1 MRNAFS
7 VGVCLGAV
15 ALAAAITFNDR
26 VLSQQNGDNGL
37 SARAEGISTTTAT
50 ATAIPITDA
59 PTGFDGA
66 SNGFAEEY
74 CANQGELSNTTESP
88 DIPRKNCSFDSAVEQ
103 FGEHEEDDEGIGPVY
118 NARGCG
124 ECHGT
129 PILGGSSQVVE
140 RRAGFF
146 SLATGFVDHP
156 GGSLI
161 HDRSIDAAIQET
173 VIASRANVIALRAS
187 QSILGDGFVEAI
199 GSPTLALISALQP
212 SSMRGQVINVAVF
225 EQPGATRTGRFGWKN
240 QQASLLSFSADAY
253 LNEMGITS
261 PMQRTEN
268 TSNGVDVSSYDTV
281 PLGHPSDPDNDGIDV
296 ELFALFMRST
306 KAPPVDA
313 ARAASADAVAGS
325 AIFNQLACNVC
336 HTRTIITDPPG
347 TVINGGA
354 LIVANA
360 VGSKRIHPFGDYL
373 LHDIGTGD
381 GIVQNGGAATRNK
394 VRTAPL
400 WGLRARGRFMHDMLS
415 MNIEDAIERHG
426 NQAADAR
433 AAYQALS
440 NTDRAKLLAFLRSL

>member
-7 VGVCLGAV
+7 VGVCLGAA
-15 ALAAAITFNDR
+15 ALAVAITFNDR
-26 VLSQQNGDNGL
+26 VLSQQNGEGL
-37 SARAEGISTTTAT
+37 SARAETTSAATAT
-50 ATAIPITDA
+50 ATSIPVTDA
-59 PTGFDGA
+59 PAGFEVE
-66 SNGFAEEY
+66 SNGFAEEF
-74 CANQGELSNTTESP
+74 CANQAALSHSNESP
-88 DIPRKNCSFDSAVEQ
+88 DIPEIQCSFDSAIEE
-103 FGEHEEDDEGIGPVY
+103 FGGHEDDDEGIGPVY

-146 SLATGFVDHP
+146 SLATGFIDHP

-161 HDRSIDAAIQET
+161 HDRAIDASIQET

-199 GSPTLALISALQP
+199 GSPTLALIAALQP

-225 EQPGATRTGRFGWKN
+225 EQPGATRGGRFGWKA

-261 PMQRTEN
+261 PLQPTEN
-268 TSNGVDVSSYDTV
+268 SSNGEDVSDFDEV
-281 PLGHPSDPDNDGIDV
+281 PEGHPSDVDNDGIDV

-313 ARAASADAVAGS
+313 ERAASQQAVAGGT
-325 AIFNQLACNVC
+325 IFNQIGCNVC
-336 HTRTIITDPPG
+336 HTRTIVTDPPG

-354 LIVANA
+354 LIVANS

-381 GIVQNGGAATRNK
+381 GIVQNGGASTRNK

-400 WGLRARGRFMHDMLS
+400 WGLRSRGRLMHDMQS
-415 MNIEDAIERHG
+415 HNVEDAIQRHD
-426 NQAADAR
+426 NQAAVSRSAFR
-433 AAYQALS
+433 ALS
-440 NTDRAKLLAFLRSL
+440 NLDRARLLAFLRSL

>member
-7 VGVCLGAV
+7 VGVCLGAA
-15 ALAAAITFNDR
+15 ALAVAITFNDR
-26 VLSQQNGDNGL
+26 VLSQQNGEGL
-37 SARAEGISTTTAT
+37 SASAEAASAGTAT
-50 ATAIPITDA
+50 ATAIPVTDA
-59 PTGFDGA
+59 PTGFEVA
-66 SNGFAEEY
+66 SNGFAEEF
-74 CANQGELSNTTESP
+74 CANQAALSHSNESP
-88 DIPRKNCSFDSAVEQ
+88 DIPETQCSFDSAIEQ
-103 FGEHEEDDEGIGPVY
+103 FDEHEGDDEGIGPVY

-124 ECHGT
+124 ECHGA

-146 SLATGFVDHP
+146 SFATGFVDHP

-161 HDRSIDAAIQET
+161 HDRATDASIQET

-187 QSILGDGFVEAI
+187 QSVLGDGFVEAI
-199 GSPTLALISALQP
+199 GSPTLALLAALQP

-225 EQPGATRTGRFGWKN
+225 EQPGATRAGRFGWKG

-261 PMQRTEN
+261 PLQPTEN
-268 TSNGVDVSSYDTV
+268 TSNGLDVSGFDNV
-281 PLGHPSDPDNDGIDV
+281 PDGHPSDVDTDGIDV

-313 ARAASADAVAGS
+313 ERAASQQAVAGS
-325 AIFNQLACNVC
+325 AIFNQIGCNVC
-336 HTRTIITDPPG
+336 HTRTIVTDPPG
-347 TVINGGA
+347 TLINGGA
-354 LIVANA
+354 LVVANS

-381 GIVQNGGAATRNK
+381 GIVQNGGASTRNK

-400 WGLRARGRFMHDMLS
+400 WGLRSRGRLMHDMES
-415 MNIEDAIERHG
+415 HNAEDAIQRHD
-426 NQAADAR
+426 NQAAGSRQAFR
-433 AAYQALS
+433 ALS
-440 NTDRAKLLAFLRSL
+440 NLDRARLLAFLRSL

>member
-7 VGVCLGAV
+7 IGVCLGAA

-26 VLSQQNGDNGL
+26 VLSQQNGGL
-37 SARAEGISTTTAT
+37 SASAETALAATTAT
-50 ATAIPITDA
+50 VAAIPVTDA
-59 PTGFDGA
+59 ITGFDGQ
-66 SNGFAEEY
+66 SNGYAEEY
-74 CANQGELSNTTESP
+74 CGEQAALSHTNESP
-88 DIPRKNCSFDSAVEQ
+88 DIPKQQCSYDSAVEQ
-103 FGEHEEDDEGIGPVY
+103 FGEHEEDDDGIGPVY

-124 ECHGT
+124 ECHGA

-146 SLATGFVDHP
+146 NVATGFVDHP

-161 HDRSIDAAIQET
+161 HDRAIDPSIQET
-173 VIASRANVIALRAS
+173 VDPRANVIALRAS
-187 QSILGDGFVEAI
+187 QSVLGDGFVEAI
-199 GSPTLALISALQP
+199 GSPTLAQIASQQP
-212 SSMRGQVINVAVF
+212 SAMRGQVINVAVF

-261 PMQRTEN
+261 PMQPTEN
-268 TSNGVDVSSYDTV
+268 TSNGRDVSDFDEV
-281 PLGHPSDPDNDGIDV
+281 PNGHPSNVDNDGIDV

-313 ARAASADAVAGS
+313 ARAATPEAVAGS
-325 AIFNQLACNVC
+325 TIFNQLGCNVC
-336 HTRTIITDPPG
+336 HTRTIVTDPPG

-354 LIVANA
+354 LVIANA

-381 GIVQNGGAATRNK
+381 GIVQNGGASTRNK

-400 WGLRARGRFMHDMLS
+400 WGLRTRGRLMHDMQS
-415 MNIEDAIERHG
+415 HNVEDAIDRHD
-426 NQAADAR
+426 NQAAGAR
-433 AAYQALS
+433 SAYRALS
-440 NTDRAKLLAFLRSL
+440 IQDKARLVAFLKSL

>member
-7 VGVCLGAV
+7 IGVCLGAA

-26 VLSQQNGDNGL
+26 VLSQQNTEGL
-37 SARAEGISTTTAT
+37 AASAALASTATAT
-50 ATAIPITDA
+50 ATAIPVTDA
-59 PTGFDGA
+59 PTGFDGQ
-66 SNGFAEEY
+66 SNGYAEEY
-74 CANQGELSNTTESP
+74 CASQAALSHTTESP
-88 DIPRKNCSFDSAVEQ
+88 DIPALECTFDAAVEE
-103 FGEHEEDDEGIGPVY
+103 FGGHENDDEGIGPVY

-146 SLATGFVDHP
+146 SLATGFIDHP

-161 HDRSIDAAIQET
+161 HDRAIDPSIQET
-173 VIASRANVIALRAS
+173 VIASRTNVIALRAS
-187 QSILGDGFVEAI
+187 QSVLGDGFVEAI
-199 GSPTLALISALQP
+199 GSPTLAQIASQQP
-212 SSMRGQVINVAVF
+212 FSMRGQVINVPVS

-261 PMQRTEN
+261 PLQPTEN
-268 TSNGVDVSSYDTV
+268 TSNGVDVSSFDKV
-281 PLGHPSDPDNDGIDV
+281 PLGHSSDVDNEGVDT

-306 KAPPVDA
+306 KAPPVDS

-325 AIFNQLACNVC
+325 TIFNQIGCNVC
-336 HTRTIITDPPG
+336 HTRTIVTEPPG

-381 GIVQNGGAATRNK
+381 GIVQNGGASTRNK

-400 WGLRARGRFMHDMLS
+400 WGLRTRGRLMHDMMS
-415 MNIEDAIERHG
+415 HNIEDAIQRHD
-426 NQAADAR
+426 NQAAGAR
-433 AAYQALS
+433 LAFRALS
-440 NTDRAKLLAFLRSL
+440 NTDRARLLSFLRSL

>member
-7 VGVCLGAV
+7 VGVCLGAA

-26 VLSQQNGDNGL
+26 VLSQQNAEGL
-37 SARAEGISTTTAT
+37 SASAGLASTATAT
-50 ATAIPITDA
+50 ATAIPVTEA

-66 SNGFAEEY
+66 SNGFAEEF
-74 CANQGELSNTTESP
+74 CGNQAALSHTTASP
-88 DIPRKNCSFDSAVEQ
+88 GIPAAECSFDSAVDE
-103 FGEHEEDDEGIGPVY
+103 FGGHEEDDEGIGPVY

-146 SLATGFVDHP
+146 SFQTGFVDHP

-161 HDRSIDAAIQET
+161 HDRAIDPSIQET
-173 VIASRANVIALRAS
+173 VIESRTNVIALRAS

-199 GSPTLALISALQP
+199 GSPTLAQLASQQP
-212 SSMRGQVINVAVF
+212 FSMRGQVINVAVF
-225 EQPGATRTGRFGWKN
+225 EQPGATRAGRFGWKD

-261 PMQRTEN
+261 PLQPMEN
-268 TSNGVDVSSYDTV
+268 TSNGVDVSDFDDV
-281 PLGHPSDPDNDGIDV
+281 PTGHGSDVDNNGVDV

-313 ARAASADAVAGS
+313 VRAARADAVAGS
-325 AIFNQLACNVC
+325 SIFNQLGCNVC
-336 HTRTIITDPPG
+336 HTRTIVTESPG

-354 LIVANA
+354 LVVANA

-381 GIVQNGGAATRNK
+381 GIVQNGGASTRNK

-400 WGLRARGRFMHDMLS
+400 WGLRARGRLMHDMQS
-415 MNIEDAIERHG
+415 HSIEDAIGRHD
-426 NQAADAR
+426 NQAAGAR
-433 AAYQALS
+433 SAYRALS
-440 NTDRAKLLAFLRSL
+440 NFDRARLLAFLRSL

>member
-7 VGVCLGAV
+7 VGVCLGAA

-26 VLSQQNGDNGL
+26 VLSQQN
-37 SARAEGISTTTAT
+37 AEGVAASAALASTATAT
-50 ATAIPITDA
+50 ATAIPVTDA
-59 PTGFDGA
+59 PAGFDGQ
-66 SNGFAEEY
+66 SNGYAEEY
-74 CANQGELSNTTESP
+74 CANQAALSHTTESP
-88 DIPRKNCSFDSAVEQ
+88 DIPSLECTFDAAVEE
-103 FGEHEEDDEGIGPVY
+103 FGGHESDDEGIGPVY

-146 SLATGFVDHP
+146 SFATGFVDHP

-161 HDRSIDAAIQET
+161 HDRAIDPSIQET
-173 VIASRANVIALRAS
+173 VIASRTNVIALRAS
-187 QSILGDGFVEAI
+187 QSILGDGFIEAI
-199 GSPTLALISALQP
+199 GSPTLAQIASQQP
-212 SSMRGQVINVAVF
+212 LSMRGQVINVPVS

-261 PMQRTEN
+261 PLQPTEN
-268 TSNGVDVSSYDTV
+268 TSNGVDVSSFDKV
-281 PLGHPSDPDNDGIDV
+281 PLGHSSDVDNEGVDT

-306 KAPPVDA
+306 KAPSVDA
-313 ARAASADAVAGS
+313 ARAASGDAVAGS
-325 AIFNQLACNVC
+325 TIFNQIGCNVC
-336 HTRTIITDPPG
+336 HTRTIVTEPPG

-360 VGSKRIHPFGDYL
+360 VGNKRIHPFGDYL

-381 GIVQNGGAATRNK
+381 GIVQNGGASTRNK

-400 WGLRARGRFMHDMLS
+400 WGLRTRGRLMHDMLS
-415 MNIEDAIERHG
+415 HNIEDAIQRHD
-426 NQAADAR
+426 NQAAGAR
-433 AAYQALS
+433 SAFRALS
-440 NTDRAKLLAFLRSL
+440 NFDRARLLAFLRSL

>member
-7 VGVCLGAV
+7 IGVCLGAA

-26 VLSQQNGDNGL
+26 VLSQQNSEGL
-37 SARAEGISTTTAT
+37 AASAALTSTAT
-50 ATAIPITDA
+50 VTAIPVTDA
-59 PTGFDGA
+59 PTGFDGQ
-66 SNGFAEEY
+66 SNGYAEEY
-74 CANQGELSNTTESP
+74 CANQAALSHTTQSP
-88 DIPRKNCSFDSAVEQ
+88 EIPATDCSFDSAVEQ
-103 FGEHEEDDEGIGPVY
+103 FDEHDEDDEGIGPVY

-146 SLATGFVDHP
+146 SLATGFLDHP

-161 HDRSIDAAIQET
+161 QDRATDPSIQET
-173 VIASRANVIALRAS
+173 VIASRTNVIALRAS

-199 GSPTLALISALQP
+199 GSPTLAQIASNQP
-212 SSMRGQVINVAVF
+212 FSMRGQVINVAVF

-253 LNEMGITS
+253 VNEMGITS
-261 PMQRTEN
+261 PLQPTES
-268 TSNGVDVSSYDTV
+268 TSNGQDVSDFDEV
-281 PLGHPSDPDNDGIDV
+281 PTGHPSDVDTDGVDV

-306 KAPPVDA
+306 KAPPIDAVRA
-313 ARAASADAVAGS
+313 ARADAIAGS
-325 AIFNQLACNVC
+325 TIFNQLGCNVC
-336 HTRTIITDPPG
+336 HTRTIVTEAPG

-354 LIVANA
+354 LVVANA

-381 GIVQNGGAATRNK
+381 GIVQNGGASTRNK

-400 WGLRARGRFMHDMLS
+400 WGLRARGRLMHDMMS
-415 MNIEDAIERHG
+415 HNIEDAIQRHD
-426 NQAADAR
+426 NQAAGSRSAFR
-433 AAYQALS
+433 ALS
-440 NTDRAKLLAFLRSL
+440 STDRAKLLAFLRSL